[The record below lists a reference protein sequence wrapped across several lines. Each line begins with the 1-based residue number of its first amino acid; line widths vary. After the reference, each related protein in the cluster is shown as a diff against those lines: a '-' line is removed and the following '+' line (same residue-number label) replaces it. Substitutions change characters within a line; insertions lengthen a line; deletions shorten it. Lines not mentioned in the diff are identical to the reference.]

1 MTDSELIW
9 KYLTRVIPDD
19 HQAVY
24 LYVTGR
30 DRSAKTATDRIL
42 DITTRVFSPSISLY
56 YITAIVKG
64 YLEEKKKRYIRGEFT
79 PKSIY

>member
-9 KYLTRVIPDD
+9 KYLTRVVPDD

-24 LYVTGR
+24 LYVIGK
-30 DRSAKTATDRIL
+30 DRSAKTATDKIL
-42 DITTRVFSPSISLY
+42 EVTTRVFSPSISLY
-56 YITAIVKG
+56 CITAIVKG
-64 YLEEKKKRYIRGEFT
+64 YLEEKKKRYMRGEFT